1 MEETTVIEK
10 QLLLLSD
17 EQSFMVNA
25 IIKNLKEAGY
35 SVERQEPG
43 VTKISR
49 MEQKP
54 NIFLCYIEGFSEE
67 MRETLVYLKDY
78 IDEMASGILLY
89 IIGSPEELD
98 AAHRVMPVS
107 FISQEFER
115 PLNVKNLAAEIDKD
129 VEKGGLLTVKPSIL
143 VVDDD
148 GTMLRA
154 LKVWL
159 SEKYQVYMANSGTN
173 AIALLAKKKVDLILL
188 DYEMPVL
195 SGPKVLEMI
204 RSEPE
209 FSDTPVMFLTGK
221 DDKESVLG
229 VLALKPVKYLLKTQ
243 SPDSILASIDE
254 FFEAKKAERI

>member
-1 MEETTVIEK
+1 MEEKKTIEK
-10 QLLLLSD
+10 KLLLLSN

-25 IIKNLKEAGY
+25 IKKNLDGAGY
-35 SVERQEPG
+35 DVLWAAPG
-43 VTKISR
+43 VTQISR
-49 MEQKP
+49 MENKP
-54 NIFLCYIEGFSEE
+54 NIFLCYLEGFSEE

-89 IIGSPEELD
+89 LVGSPEELD
-98 AAHRVMPVS
+98 KAHRVVPLP
-107 FISQEFER
+107 FISQEFDR
-115 PLNVKNLAAEIDKD
+115 PLNVKTLSTQIDKD
-129 VEKGGLLTVKPSIL
+129 VEKGGLLRVKPSIL

-159 SEKYQVYMANSGTN
+159 SDKYQVYMANSGTN

-188 DYEMPVL
+188 DYEMPVI

-204 RSEPE
+204 RSETE
-209 FSDTPVMFLTGK
+209 FADTPVMFLTGK

-229 VLALKPVKYLLKTQ
+229 VMALKPVKYLLKTQ

-254 FFEAKKAERI
+254 FFESRKGKF